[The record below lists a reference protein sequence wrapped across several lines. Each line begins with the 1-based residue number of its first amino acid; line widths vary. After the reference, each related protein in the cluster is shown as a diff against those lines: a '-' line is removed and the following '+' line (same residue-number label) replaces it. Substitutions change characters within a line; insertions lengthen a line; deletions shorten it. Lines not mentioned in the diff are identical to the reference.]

1 MTSAPHTT
9 HQHDHGHSHGQH
21 GQAGL
26 EDAGHDGLDSFT
38 DLIDLDVQVLHDYWT
53 TALDWVRDQAG
64 QARVGGS
71 APARMLDLGGGTG
84 TAAIGLAGRFPAAEV
99 TTVDIDEHALRLLR
113 ERAAVYGLA
122 PRVRALRADLDAG
135 FPGLGPLDL
144 TWASMS
150 LHHMADPGAVLRNAL
165 DATAD
170 GGLIAVAEF
179 PEPLRFLPHDL
190 GTGEPGFEERVTAG
204 LSQAHTELMPTLGSA
219 WAPRLTEA
227 GWQVTAE
234 RPFAIDLD
242 RPGHPKAGAYARGW
256 FTRLSH
262 GLTDRLEAADRAVLA
277 DLLDDN
283 GSHALLRRSDL
294 HIRGTRIVTLA
305 RKG

>member
-1 MTSAPHTT
+1 MTST
-9 HQHDHGHSHGQH
+9 HQHAAHDHGAHDHGH
-21 GQAGL
+21 
-26 EDAGHDGLDSFT
+26 AGHADMDSFT

-53 TALDWVRDQAG
+53 AALDWVRDQAV
-64 QARVGGS
+64 REHVDVS

-84 TAAIGLAGRFPAAEV
+84 TAAIGLAGRFPQAEV
-99 TTVDIDEHALRLLR
+99 TTVDIDEVSLRLLG

-122 PRVRALRADLDAG
+122 PRVRSLRADLDAG
-135 FPGLGPLDL
+135 FPDLGPLDL

-150 LHHMADPGAVLRNAL
+150 LHHMADPGAVLRDAL
-165 DATAD
+165 AASAD

-190 GTGEPGFEERVTAG
+190 GIGEPGFEDRVTSS

-219 WAPRLTEA
+219 WTPRLTEA

-234 RPFAIDLD
+234 RPFAIDLGQPD
-242 RPGHPKAGAYARGW
+242 HPKAGAYARGW

-262 GLTDRLEAADRAVLA
+262 GLAGRLEPADNAVLA
-277 DLLDDN
+277 ELLDDT
-283 GSHALLRRSDL
+283 GPHALLRRTDL
-294 HIRGTRIVTLA
+294 HIRGTRIVTVA
-305 RKG
+305 RRG